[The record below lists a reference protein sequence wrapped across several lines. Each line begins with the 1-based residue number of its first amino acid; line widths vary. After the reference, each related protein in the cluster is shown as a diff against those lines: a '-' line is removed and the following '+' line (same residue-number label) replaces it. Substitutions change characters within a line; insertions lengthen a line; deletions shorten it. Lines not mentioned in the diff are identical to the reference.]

1 MSGGAAVSTMCS
13 VQTRVAPNDKFM
25 PFHLT
30 WTPTVDMVFCVV
42 MRSRIRRVRKPKGQL
57 SFPKRDKNGQLRGG
71 KRPGSGR
78 KPKGEKAGVPHRTR
92 RELDAREPAH
102 VVLRVAKRVK
112 WLRTPHA
119 YRAIRGALAVVL
131 DRADEFRIVHFSL
144 QGDHLH
150 LLCEASDRDAL
161 AKGLQAFQ
169 ISAARRLN
177 REMRSAGAVF
187 PDRYFVESL
196 GSVRQVRH
204 TLAYVLNNW
213 RKHRQDGGYSL
224 FDGRIDPYSSGVWF
238 AGWKE
243 RTRTVEIPDR
253 YEPPRV
259 SDPRT
264 WYLTTGYKL
273 GPPISVYEVP
283 GPRPR
288 CAAPRE
294 LT

>member
-1 MSGGAAVSTMCS
+1 
-13 VQTRVAPNDKFM
+13 
-25 PFHLT
+25 
-30 WTPTVDMVFCVV
+30 MVLVLV
-42 MRSRIRRVRKPKGQL
+42 MRSVKRRLRKPKGQL
-57 SFPKRDKNGQLRGG
+57 SFPKREKNGQLRGG

-78 KPKGEKAGVPHRTR
+78 KPKGEKAHVPHRMR
-92 RELDAREPAH
+92 RELDARQPAH

-144 QGDHLH
+144 QGDHVH
-150 LLCEASDRDAL
+150 LLCEASDREAL
-161 AKGLQAFQ
+161 ARGMQAFQ

-177 REMRSAGAVF
+177 RELRSRGTVF
-187 PDRYFVESL
+187 PDRYFAESL

-224 FDGRIDPYSSGVWF
+224 FDGRIDPYSSGVSF

-243 RTRTVEIPDR
+243 RTRPVEIPER
-253 YEPPRV
+253 YEPLRV

>member
-1 MSGGAAVSTMCS
+1 MVF
-13 VQTRVAPNDKFM
+13 R
-25 PFHLT
+25 
-30 WTPTVDMVFCVV
+30 VDM
-42 MRSRIRRVRKPKGQL
+42 RTRTRRVRKPKGQL

-78 KPKGEKAGVPHRTR
+78 KPKGEKPGVPHRTR

-144 QGDHLH
+144 QGDHVH
-150 LLCEASDRDAL
+150 LLCEASDRAAL
-161 AKGLQAFQ
+161 SHGMQAFQ
-169 ISAARRLN
+169 ISAAKRLN
-177 REMRSAGAVF
+177 REMGGSGKVF

-243 RTRTVEIPDR
+243 RTRPVEIPER

-273 GPPISVYEVP
+273 APPISVYEVP

-288 CAAPRE
+288 CAAPQDW
-294 LT
+294 T